1 MKWKLLFGSVLSCA
15 LVDSSALAQ
24 DVAGGLPSPIILA
37 DSASPFTVDPIK
49 AQEEAA
55 ITMPFLE
62 GPVTPEDEASF
73 AKYFYFRRAD
83 TDLQT
88 AFADISEC
96 DGYAR
101 GLKSGLSDQPAPY
114 PYTYTM
120 AGAVGGAIGNA
131 LAAAIVGSAQK
142 RQLRRDVMRTCMG
155 FKGYDRHGL
164 PKKVWQ
170 YFNFE
175 EGLTS
180 VDEAVRRE
188 RLMQQALVAA
198 KGPAV
203 GKVLER

>member
-1 MKWKLLFGSVLSCA
+1 MKWKSPFGSLLSCA
-15 LVDSSALAQ
+15 LLVSPVSAQTIADSP
-24 DVAGGLPSPIILA
+24 PSQVVLA
-37 DSASPFTVDPIK
+37 DSVSPFPIEQIS

-55 ITMPFLE
+55 IAMPFLE
-62 GPVTPEDEASF
+62 GPATVEDEASF
-73 AKYFYFRRAD
+73 AKYYYFRRAD

-96 DGYAR
+96 DSYAR
-101 GLKSGLSDQPAPY
+101 GLKSGLSEQQAPY

-120 AGAVGGAIGNA
+120 VGAVGGAIGNA
-131 LAAAIVGSAQK
+131 LAVAIVGSAQK

-180 VDEAVRRE
+180 VEDVTRRE

>member
-1 MKWKLLFGSVLSCA
+1 MKWKSPFWSVLPCA
-15 LVDSSALAQ
+15 LFVSTVSAQEIADSTPLQAVL
-24 DVAGGLPSPIILA
+24 L
-37 DSASPFTVDPIK
+37 DSASPFVVEPIK

-55 ITMPFLE
+55 IAMPFLE
-62 GPVTPEDEASF
+62 GPITPEDEANF
-73 AKYFYFRRAD
+73 AKYYYFRRAD

-96 DGYAR
+96 DSYAR
-101 GLKSGLSDQPAPY
+101 GLTSGLSYQQAPY
-114 PYTYTM
+114 PYTYSM
-120 AGAVGGAIGNA
+120 VGAVGGAVGNA

-164 PKKVWQ
+164 PKKIWQ

-180 VDEAVRRE
+180 VEDGARRE
-188 RLMQQALVAA
+188 KLMQQALVAA
-198 KGPAV
+198 KGPTV